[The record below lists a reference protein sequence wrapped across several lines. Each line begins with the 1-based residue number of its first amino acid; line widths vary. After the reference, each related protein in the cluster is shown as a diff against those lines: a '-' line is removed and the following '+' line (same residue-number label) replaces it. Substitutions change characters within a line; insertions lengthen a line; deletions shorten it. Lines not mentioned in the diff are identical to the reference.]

1 MVEKEKILSFF
12 QAELNE
18 PNDDENS
25 DGYARLFIYK
35 FPIFSTVYSKKF
47 QFPKLFVIFAFK
59 ILAKFIMTTE
69 SSLKNERT

>member
-25 DGYARLFIYK
+25 DGYAR
-35 FPIFSTVYSKKF
+35 
-47 QFPKLFVIFAFK
+47 
-59 ILAKFIMTTE
+59 
-69 SSLKNERT
+69 